1 MLHSKG
7 GCAVLRSS
15 RGVALLTLA
24 LINVFTLAAGVTL
37 VRMLPVRLAML
48 KPVRVAGRADV
59 QPDPVLGSASG
70 TTGDGPT
77 SSGLDGALASLLT
90 SSALGPGA
98 SAVVADESGQV
109 LWSRDPSQLGA
120 PASTQKVATAVAAL
134 DVLGPDAQFTT
145 KVVSGS
151 GRSIVLVGGGDPTL
165 TAGTAP
171 SSGYPQPASLQ
182 ALAATTAK
190 ALKAAHRT
198 QVELEYDTSLYTGPG
213 LAPGWPESYVTTG
226 DVTSITSLEVDQGR
240 LTTSG
245 TPEDTNDPTNY
256 RPRSSDP
263 AADAAESFGS
273 FLTADGISV
282 TGQPSTGA
290 APRGAAT
297 LGSVSSPALSAIVE
311 QMLLESNNVIA
322 ENLARHVA
330 IATGHPA
337 SFAGAATAETAVL
350 SRLGVT
356 RGIQLVD
363 GSGLSPEDK
372 ITPAALVQLLTL
384 AASAQHPGLR
394 AAITG
399 LPVAGFAGT
408 LSTGNS
414 VFGDIGGPARGVVRA
429 KTGNL
434 STVAALAGL
443 VYDRDGRVLVFAF
456 DADQVPAAD
465 LQDAADTLNDAA
477 GALASC
483 GCR

>member
-1 MLHSKG
+1 MLRG
-7 GCAVLRSS
+7 P

-24 LINVFTLAAGVTL
+24 LINVFTLVAGVTL
-37 VRMLPVRLAML
+37 VRMLPARLAML
-48 KPVRVAGRADV
+48 KPVRVASRADV
-59 QPDPVLGSASG
+59 QADPVLGSTSDPA
-70 TTGDGPT
+70 GDGPT
-77 SSGLDGALASLLT
+77 SSGLDRALGGAL
-90 SSALGPGA
+90 SSPALGSGA
-98 SAVVADESGQV
+98 SAVVADEAGQV
-109 LWSRDPSQLGA
+109 LWSRDPSQLGT

-134 DVLGPDAQFTT
+134 DVLGPDAHFTT
-145 KVVSGS
+145 KVVSGP
-151 GRSIVLVGGGDPTL
+151 GHSIVLVGGGDPTPA
-165 TAGTAP
+165 AGAAP
-171 SSGYPQPASLQ
+171 SSGYPQPATLL
-182 ALAATTAK
+182 ALAASTAR

-198 QVELEYDTSLYTGPG
+198 RVQLAYDTSLYTGPG

-226 DVTSITSLEVDQGR
+226 DATSITSLEVDQGR

-245 TPEDTNDPTNY
+245 TPQDTDDPTNY

-263 AADAAESFGS
+263 AAEAAQSFAS

-282 TGQPSTGA
+282 TGQPSTGTA
-290 APRGAAT
+290 GRGSTT

-372 ITPAALVQLLTL
+372 VTPAALVQLLTL
-384 AASAQHPGLR
+384 GASAQHPGLR

-414 VFGDIGGPARGVVRA
+414 VFGDIGGPAGGVVRA